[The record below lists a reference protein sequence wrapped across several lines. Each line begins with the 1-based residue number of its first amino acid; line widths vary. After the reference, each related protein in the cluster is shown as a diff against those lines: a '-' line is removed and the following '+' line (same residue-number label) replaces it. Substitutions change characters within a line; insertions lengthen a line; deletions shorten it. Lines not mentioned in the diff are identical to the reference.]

1 MSALLEKASKLLER
15 LSMKTEREV
24 TKHHDQTPRL
34 VSEVIKNENIVV
46 NEETIAEMDKMKQLE
61 AKVALLSGN
70 IVSLINHCEIFE
82 KNLTSLEHKNKELE
96 EKVNEL
102 EEEKREWMWR
112 ETVSCASI
120 SSSLQIRGKSTNVKK
135 FTTN

>member
-1 MSALLEKASKLLER
+1 MSAILEKASKLLER
-15 LSMKTEREV
+15 LSIKSEREV
-24 TKHHDQTPRL
+24 NKHQDQIPRL

-46 NEETIAEMDKMKQLE
+46 IKETIAEMDKMKQLE
-61 AKVALLSGN
+61 AKVTLLSGN
-70 IVSLINHCEIFE
+70 IVSLINHCEVFE

-112 ETVSCASI
+112 ETVSSASN
-120 SSSLQIRGKSTNVKK
+120 SSSLQIRGKINKC
-135 FTTN
+135 